1 MTILSKRAW
10 EESVCKLSL
19 LLLKFAVYLLLL
31 NWSLLGVEMNLGHA
45 HKTRFRYLLGVFSK
59 ISDEQPPHFYRE
71 VPPGFYMCLDC
82 NQDFL
87 ISFMIL
93 DLSSL
98 FSARKWELTYNLG
111 ICNEST
117 LPLLAIK
124 YSLTI
129 SPKFCRTKLID
140 NVCSRKSKLL
150 GCLG

>member
-19 LLLKFAVYLLLL
+19 LLLKFAVPVTLFVVVEL
-31 NWSLLGVEMNLGHA
+31 EMNLGHA
-45 HKTRFRYLLGVFSK
+45 HKTRFWYLLGVFSK
-59 ISDEQPPHFYRE
+59 ISDEHPPHFYRE
-71 VPPGFYMCLDC
+71 VPPGSYMCLDC

-87 ISFMIL
+87 ISFIIL
-93 DLSSL
+93 DLTSL

-129 SPKFCRTKLID
+129 SLKFFRTKLID
-140 NVCSRKSKLL
+140 NVSGRKSKLL
-150 GCLG
+150 ECLG